1 MNIKS
6 ILEKSKKHPFEVVVK
21 KAVHKGFVLTQDYF
35 RYINDV
41 VFGTER
47 SNDNLNTKILTKD
60 IEDTY
65 SGLSWQP
72 ILYKKVKD
80 KIIEDVD
87 KSKNHI
93 FSLLGSGDI
102 RVDYKLRAK
111 GLEGYRYDMRLSEK
125 EYLLSKEKVKSE
137 LEKVFK
143 KSIEYEPIDWQVDF
157 KSGYRWPEKNY
168 YKFIK
173 GGHKLGADVKVPW
186 ELSRMQHLIQLAL
199 AYRST
204 KKEEYAEEIIKQIV
218 DWILTNRY
226 KCGVNWRCTMDVAI
240 RITNWVLA
248 MNLIKDYMDNLPFEG
263 KEYFYK
269 IFYKSLYQ
277 HGDFIIHNLEW
288 SENLTSNHYL
298 SDIAGLLILA
308 VFTENIFKEAGE
320 WKEFAIKELKKEMF
334 KQVYPDGTDF
344 EASTCYHR
352 LVLELFFYS
361 TFFVAQNVKYKVGNK
376 KKDILSSANDYKTIA
391 EDIFGKDYV
400 AQLYKMFDAVLYL
413 LKPNGR
419 MPQIGDNDN
428 GQFIKLYSRDVL
440 DMRYL
445 LALGAVFFKEPKW
458 KIKEFFNSNEDIA
471 EIMILYGEKGM
482 EIWNSLEWNSLENI
496 SSKAFSDSGW
506 YVMRNNKD
514 YCIISCGPNGQNGR
528 GGHCHN
534 DKLSFELCIDG
545 EDIIVDPGTYV
556 YTPLPEWRNKFRSTA
571 YHNTV
576 MIDGKE
582 QSKILD
588 TSLFEME
595 NTVKNNIKCIKW
607 ESKNKYDLFVGEY
620 LRYTNSNIPIIH
632 RRIINF
638 DKKFSKI
645 KVEDIVKNLKE
656 QKSISCHRLEWLLI
670 LNPAISL
677 RAVENDKYA
686 NLLEIVI
693 NDNEKSKIF
702 IKNDSLSK
710 MKLYISEK
718 EFSNYYGIRQMIKA
732 INRTHISNIP
742 FKTTFYIIKE
752 K

>member
-1 MNIKS
+1 M
-6 ILEKSKKHPFEVVVK
+6 VK
-21 KAVHKGFVLTQDYF
+21 KTVYKGFTLTQDYL

-41 VFGTER
+41 IFGTEL
-47 SNDNLNTKILTKD
+47 SDDNLNSKILTKA
-60 IEDTY
+60 IEEIY
-65 SGLSWQP
+65 SDLPWQSV
-72 ILYKKVKD
+72 LYKEAED
-80 KIIEDVD
+80 KIIKEAD

-93 FSLLGSGDI
+93 FNLLGSGDVRI
-102 RVDYKLRAK
+102 DYKLRAK
-111 GLEGYRYDMRLSEK
+111 GLEGYRYGMKLSKK
-125 EYLLSKEKVKSE
+125 EYLLIKEKVQSE
-137 LEKVFK
+137 LEKIFQRPIV
-143 KSIEYEPIDWQVDF
+143 YEPIDWQVDF
-157 KSGYRWPEKNY
+157 KSGYQWSEKTY

-173 GGHKLGADVKVPW
+173 FGHKLGVDIKLPW
-186 ELSRMQHLIQLAL
+186 ELSRMQHLIQLAI
-199 AYRST
+199 AYNSA

-248 MNLIKDYMDNLPFEG
+248 INLIKDYMDNLPFEG

-277 HGDFIIHNLEW
+277 HGDFTIHNLEW

-361 TFFVAQNVKYKVGNK
+361 TFFVAQNVKYKAENE
-376 KKDILSSANDYKTIA
+376 KKDLLSSADDYKTIA
-391 EDIFGKDYV
+391 EEIFGKGYI
-400 AQLYKMFDAVLYL
+400 ARLYKMFEAVLYL

-428 GQFIKLYSRDVL
+428 GQFIKLYPREVL
-440 DMRYL
+440 DMRNL
-445 LALGAVFFKEPKW
+445 LALGAVFFKESKW
-458 KIKEFFNSNEDIA
+458 KIKEFFESDESIA
-471 EIMILYGEKGM
+471 EVMILYGKKGM
-482 EIWNSLEWNSLENI
+482 EIWNSLEWDSFKNI
-496 SSKAFSDSGW
+496 KSKAFTDSGW

-528 GGHCHN
+528 GGHAHN

-576 MIDGKE
+576 IIDGKE
-582 QSKILD
+582 QNKILN

-595 NTVKNNIKCIKW
+595 NTAKSNIKCIKW
-607 ESKNKYDLFVGEY
+607 ESKNKYDLFIGEY
-620 LRYTNSNIPIIH
+620 LKYTDSHIPIIH

-645 KVEDIVKNLKE
+645 KVDDIVKNLME
-656 QKSISCHRLEWLLI
+656 QKSISCHRLEWLFI
-670 LNPAISL
+670 LNPGISL

-693 NDNEKSKIF
+693 NDNEKLKIF
-702 IKNDSLSK
+702 IKNDSLPK
-710 MKLYISEK
+710 IKLYISEK
-718 EFSNYYGIRQMIKA
+718 EFSNYYGIRQMTKV
-732 INRTHISNIP
+732 INGTHIFSVP
-742 FKTTFYIIKE
+742 FQTTFYIIKE